1 MEIVDISQVRLLM
14 HDVSYQYKDTYVML
28 RTNERLKS
36 LPHSF
41 INKFFIPKK
50 KYLVQ
55 RLSLSN
61 VSIIIWTEIITFF
74 GKWKNRKKNKITV
87 K

>member
-41 INKFFIPKK
+41 INISFIPKK

-61 VSIIIWTEIITFF
+61 VSIIIWTEIITFWEN
-74 GKWKNRKKNKITV
+74 GRIVKK
-87 K
+87 